1 MAKGAGTMTG
11 AIEAN
16 LVTMPESNLII
27 IFTGVACLLVIAAF
41 IMKWLGI
48 MSVGPIKRE
57 QQNQTIVY
65 QMNEENYEHDE
76 LLRSRLRD
84 YTDEMRV
91 ALVNSFED
99 LSIDDIVR
107 RALSSAIR
115 FPMYKSINNNHFT
128 KVLMPD
134 KRQAYE
140 DRIIRQLKTEYIDL
154 YNASKRTGRN
164 GLPSWENGAEK
175 IILSYFRDWINNTL
189 REVSETCADKI
200 RTYKDYRQQI
210 KSGHWLSIIDMCIAK
225 NEDYI
230 SKLQ

>member
-1 MAKGAGTMTG
+1 MTG

-16 LVTMPESNLII
+16 LAAMPGSNLLI
-27 IFTGVACLLVIAAF
+27 IFIGAAGLLVIAAV

-57 QQNQTIVY
+57 QQNQSVVY

-99 LSIDDIVR
+99 FQVDDIVR

-140 DRIIRQLKTEYIDL
+140 VRIIRQLKTEYIDL
-154 YNASKRTGRN
+154 YNASRRVERN
-164 GLPSWENGAEK
+164 ALPSWEEGAEK
-175 IILSYFRDWINNTL
+175 IVMAYFRDWMSNTL
-189 REVSETCADKI
+189 REVSETCADKVK
-200 RTYKDYRQQI
+200 TYRDYRQQI
-210 KSGHWLSIIDMCIAK
+210 KSEHWRSIIDMCITK

-230 SKLQ
+230 SKLH

>member
-1 MAKGAGTMTG
+1 MTG

-16 LVTMPESNLII
+16 LAAMPGSNLII
-27 IFTGVACLLVIAAF
+27 IFIGAAGLLVIAAV

-57 QQNQTIVY
+57 QQNQSVVY

-99 LSIDDIVR
+99 FQVDDIVR

-140 DRIIRQLKTEYIDL
+140 VRIIRQLKTEYIDL
-154 YNASKRTGRN
+154 YNASRRVERN
-164 GLPSWENGAEK
+164 ALPSWEDGAEK
-175 IILSYFRDWINNTL
+175 IIMAYFRDWMNNTL
-189 REVSETCADKI
+189 REVSETCADKVK
-200 RTYKDYRQQI
+200 TYRDYRQQI
-210 KSGHWLSIIDMCIAK
+210 KSEHWRSIIDMCITK

-230 SKLQ
+230 SKLH

>member
-1 MAKGAGTMTG
+1 MTG

-16 LVTMPESNLII
+16 LAAMPEGNLII
-27 IFTGVACLLVIAAF
+27 IFVGVAGLLVIAAF

-76 LLRSRLRD
+76 LLRSQLRD

-91 ALVNSFED
+91 ALINSFEEYN
-99 LSIDDIVR
+99 IDDIVR
-107 RALSSAIR
+107 RALSAAIR

-140 DRIIRQLKTEYIDL
+140 DRIIRQLKNEYVDL
-154 YNASKRTGRN
+154 YNASKRTGRSP
-164 GLPSWENGAEK
+164 LPSWEDKAEK
-175 IILSYFRDWINNTL
+175 IVMSFFREWMANTL
-189 REVSETCADKI
+189 REVSETCAGKI
-200 RTYKDYRQQI
+200 KTYKEYRQQV
-210 KSGHWLSIIDMCIAK
+210 KSEHWLAIIDMCIAK

-230 SKLQ
+230 SKLH

>member
-1 MAKGAGTMTG
+1 MTG

-16 LVTMPESNLII
+16 LATMPQGNLII
-27 IFTGVACLLVIAAF
+27 IFTGIACLLIIAAL

-91 ALVNSFED
+91 SLVNSFED
-99 LSIDDIVR
+99 LDIDDIAR
-107 RALSSAIR
+107 RALSAAIR

-140 DRIIRQLKTEYIDL
+140 DRIIRQLKNEYIDL
-154 YNASKRTGRN
+154 YNASRKAGRTP
-164 GLPSWENGAEK
+164 LLSWENGAEK
-175 IILSYFRDWINNTL
+175 IIMSYFREWISNTL
-189 REVSETCADKI
+189 REVAETCADKI
-200 RTYKDYRQQI
+200 KTYKDYRRQI

-230 SKLQ
+230 AKLH

>member
-1 MAKGAGTMTG
+1 MTG
-11 AIEAN
+11 NIEAN
-16 LVTMPESNLII
+16 LAAMPEGNLII
-27 IFTGVACLLVIAAF
+27 IFIGVACLLIIAAF

-57 QQNQTIVY
+57 QQNQSIVY

-84 YTDEMRV
+84 YTDDMRV
-91 ALVNSFED
+91 AVVNSFGD
-99 LSIDDIVR
+99 FKVDDIVR
-107 RALSSAIR
+107 RALSAAIR

-140 DRIIRQLKTEYIDL
+140 DRIIRQLKNEYIDL
-154 YNASKRTGRN
+154 YNASKRVERDN
-164 GLPSWENGAEK
+164 LPSWDDGAEK
-175 IILSYFRDWINNTL
+175 IIMSYFRDWMNNTL
-189 REVSETCADKI
+189 REVSETCADKVK
-200 RTYKDYRQQI
+200 TYKNYQQQI
-210 KSGHWLSIIDMCIAK
+210 KSEHWLAIIAMCIAK

-230 SKLQ
+230 SKLH

>member
-1 MAKGAGTMTG
+1 MSGE
-11 AIEAN
+11 IEAN
-16 LVTMPESNLII
+16 LAAIPADNLLII
-27 IFTGVACLLVIAAF
+27 FIGVACILIIAAV

-57 QQNQTIVY
+57 QQNQTIIY
-65 QMNEENYEHDE
+65 QMNEENHEHDE

-91 ALVNSFED
+91 ALINSFED
-99 LSIDDIVR
+99 LSMDDIVR
-107 RALSSAIR
+107 RALSATIR

-140 DRIIRQLKTEYIDL
+140 DRIIRQLKNEYIDL
-154 YNASKRTGRN
+154 YNAARKVDRN
-164 GLPSWENGAEK
+164 TLPSWDDGAEK
-175 IILSYFRDWINNTL
+175 VVLSYFREWMNNTM

-200 RTYKDYRQQI
+200 KTYKSYREQV
-210 KSGHWLSIIDMCIAK
+210 KSDHWLAIIDMCIEK

-230 SKLQ
+230 SKLH

>member
-1 MAKGAGTMTG
+1 MTG
-11 AIEAN
+11 NIEAN
-16 LVTMPESNLII
+16 LAAMPGSNLLI
-27 IFTGVACLLVIAAF
+27 IFISVACLLVIAAF

-57 QQNQTIVY
+57 QQNQSIIY

-76 LLRSRLRD
+76 LLRSQLRD

-99 LSIDDIVR
+99 FKVDDIVR

-140 DRIIRQLKTEYIDL
+140 DRIIRQLKNEYIDL
-154 YNASKRTGRN
+154 YNASRRAERN
-164 GLPSWENGAEK
+164 ALPSWEDGAEK
-175 IILSYFRDWINNTL
+175 IIMSYFRDWMNNTL
-189 REVSETCADKI
+189 REVSETCADKVK
-200 RTYKDYRQQI
+200 TYQNYRQQV
-210 KSGHWLSIIDMCIAK
+210 KSEHWLSIIGMCIAK

-230 SKLQ
+230 SKLH

>member
-1 MAKGAGTMTG
+1 MTG

-16 LVTMPESNLII
+16 LAAIPQGNLII
-27 IFTGVACLLVIAAF
+27 IFSGIAMLLVLAAF
-41 IMKWLGI
+41 VMKWLGI
-48 MSVGPIKRE
+48 MSVGPIRRE
-57 QQNQTIVY
+57 QQNQSVIY

-76 LLRSRLRD
+76 HLRSRLRD

-91 ALVNSFED
+91 SLVNSFED
-99 LSIDDIVR
+99 LNSDDIVR

-154 YNASKRTGRN
+154 YNAAKRTGRN
-164 GLPSWENGAEK
+164 MPAWEDGAEK
-175 IILSYFRDWINNTL
+175 VIMSYYRGWLSNAL
-189 REVSETCADKI
+189 REVSENCSDKI
-200 RTYKDYRQQI
+200 KTYKNYRAQI
-210 KSGHWLSIIDMCIAK
+210 KSEYWLSIIDICIAK

-230 SKLQ
+230 SKLH

>member
-1 MAKGAGTMTG
+1 MTG
-11 AIEAN
+11 TIEAN
-16 LVTMPESNLII
+16 LAAISAGNLII
-27 IFTGVACLLVIAAF
+27 IFTGAACLLVIAAC

-48 MSVGPIKRE
+48 MSIGPIKRE
-57 QQNQTIVY
+57 QQNQTIIY

-76 LLRSRLRD
+76 LLRARLRD

-91 ALVNSFED
+91 ALVNSFNGLE
-99 LSIDDIVR
+99 DDIVR
-107 RALSSAIR
+107 RALSGAVR

-140 DRIIRQLKTEYIDL
+140 DRIIRQLKTEYVDL
-154 YNASKRTGRN
+154 YNASQRSGRS
-164 GLPSWENGAEK
+164 GIPAWDEGAEK
-175 IILSYFRDWINNTL
+175 IVMSYFREWMNNTI

-200 RTYKDYRQQI
+200 KTYKNYRGQI
-210 KSGHWLSIIDMCIAK
+210 KSEHWLSIIDMCIAK

-230 SKLQ
+230 SKLH